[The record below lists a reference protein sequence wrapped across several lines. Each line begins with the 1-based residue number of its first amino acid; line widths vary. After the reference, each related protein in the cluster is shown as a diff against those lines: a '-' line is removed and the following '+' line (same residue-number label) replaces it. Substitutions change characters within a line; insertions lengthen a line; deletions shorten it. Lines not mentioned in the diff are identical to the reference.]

1 MGREGIKMEHRRGPR
16 HGTNPDPTVTFVI
29 LFVSAI
35 LLGALITILIVNPR
49 LAIHGNLPFQR

>member
-1 MGREGIKMEHRRGPR
+1 MEHRRGPR